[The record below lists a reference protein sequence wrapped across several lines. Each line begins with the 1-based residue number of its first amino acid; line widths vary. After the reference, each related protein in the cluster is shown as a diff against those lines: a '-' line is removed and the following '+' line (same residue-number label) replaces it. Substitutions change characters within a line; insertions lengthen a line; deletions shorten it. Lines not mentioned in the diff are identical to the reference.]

1 MAKTSVEGMTTT
13 TAHSSLVSRLR
24 RRFGRRRRPRISSA
38 WSRRRVVVGRPGGTT
53 AAAIVPARAGTRKRR
68 RRRRRRRR
76 GTAIRRGLRVEE
88 VDPTP
93 TAAPCGVQVANRL
106 ICAVL
111 VIFLHVPFTLL
122 SESLTSMSVIE
133 IFLAN
138 VHPSH
143 HKQGIIVP
151 RHNSFL
157 HNIITEK
164 MGGIAEEQSSSLSNV
179 RRWTPVNNLKNSR
192 HTIQIHCSVTGQ
204 DFNVPEKP
212 STSTGDLTN
221 NDDEAQGD
229 HLLGSTSLHEL
240 IKRVKCNIRRAGTS
254 SPAVRTR
261 CTRTSGR
268 PR

>member
-13 TAHSSLVSRLR
+13 TAHSSLASRLR
-24 RRFGRRRRPRISSA
+24 RRFGRRRRPPISFA
-38 WSRRRVVVGRPGGTT
+38 WSRHRVVVGRPGGTT
-53 AAAIVPARAGTRKRR
+53 AAAIVPARAGKRKRR

-76 GTAIRRGLRVEE
+76 GTAIRRGSRVEE

-164 MGGIAEEQSSSLSNV
+164 MDV
-179 RRWTPVNNLKNSR
+179 RRWTPVNNLKNS
-192 HTIQIHCSVTGQ
+192 
-204 DFNVPEKP
+204 
-212 STSTGDLTN
+212 
-221 NDDEAQGD
+221 
-229 HLLGSTSLHEL
+229 
-240 IKRVKCNIRRAGTS
+240 
-254 SPAVRTR
+254 
-261 CTRTSGR
+261 
-268 PR
+268 